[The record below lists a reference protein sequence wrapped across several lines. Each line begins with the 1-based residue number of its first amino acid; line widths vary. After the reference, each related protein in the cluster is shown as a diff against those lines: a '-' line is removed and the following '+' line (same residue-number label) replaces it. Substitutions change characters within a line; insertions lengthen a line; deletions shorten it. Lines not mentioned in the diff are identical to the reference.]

1 MGKFSDILEKSST
14 NQWSE
19 TREDRPEEQ
28 PEQPGKQQASRKVR
42 SRVPQEQ
49 WDERFQRVN
58 NISWQAAESFRM
70 LRSKILYPDD
80 GGDRF
85 RTILVTSA
93 APSEGKSFVAA
104 NIGVSIAQGVDQYAL
119 LVDCDLRRPSLA
131 KLFGISISGNKGLS
145 DYLADE
151 KYQLQNL
158 LMKTSIDKLSIL
170 PSGMPP
176 DNPAELLASARM
188 SSLVEELS
196 NRYQDRLII
205 FDSPPF
211 QVASESVVLSKQV
224 DGVVLVVGYGKSARN
239 HIREVVTELGP
250 ERIIGV
256 VFNGMRD
263 NFFQRRVLDAYGY
276 YGSYYG
282 YADKSKESL

>member
-1 MGKFSDILEKSST
+1 MGKFAEILEKSGVES
-14 NQWSE
+14 WG
-19 TREDRPEEQ
+19 PERD
-28 PEQPGKQQASRKVR
+28 SRADKRGPSRNVR
-42 SRVPQEQ
+42 SRVPQKQ

-70 LRSKILYPDD
+70 LRSKILYPND
-80 GGDRF
+80 GGGRF
-85 RTILVTSA
+85 ATLLVTSA

-104 NIGVSIAQGVDQYAL
+104 NIGVSIAQGVDQHAL

-131 KLFGISISGNKGLS
+131 KLFGISISNNKGLA

-151 KYQLQNL
+151 NCRLQDL
-158 LMKTSIDKLSIL
+158 ILKTSIDKLSIL

-176 DNPAELLASARM
+176 DNPAELLASSRM
-188 SSLVEELS
+188 SDLVEELS
-196 NRYQDRLII
+196 SRYNDRLII
-205 FDSPPF
+205 FDTPPF
-211 QVASESVVLSKQV
+211 QVASESTVLSKQV
-224 DGVVLVVGYGKSARN
+224 DGVVLVVGYGKSGRN
-239 HIREVVTELGP
+239 HIREVVEELGP

-263 NFFQRRVLDAYGY
+263 NFFQRRILDAYGY

-282 YADKSKESL
+282 YTDKGKEDLL

>member
-1 MGKFSDILEKSST
+1 MGKFTDILEKSGVD
-14 NQWSE
+14 Q
-19 TREDRPEEQ
+19 RENWREEPEEQ
-28 PEQPGKQQASRKVR
+28 PDKRRR
-42 SRVPQEQ
+42 SRRARSSVPQQQ

-85 RTILVTSA
+85 RTIMVTSSS
-93 APSEGKSFVAA
+93 PSEGKSFVSA
-104 NIGVSIAQGVDQYAL
+104 NIGVSIAQGVDQHAL

-131 KLFGISISGNKGLS
+131 KLFGISISNNRGLA

-151 KYQLQNL
+151 KYQLSNL
-158 LMKTSIDKLSIL
+158 LLKTAIDKLSIL

-188 SSLVEELS
+188 SGLVDELS
-196 NRYQDRLII
+196 SRYEDRLII

-211 QVASESVVLSKQV
+211 QVASETVVLSKRV
-224 DGVVLVVGYGKSARN
+224 DGVVLVVGYGKSARA
-239 HIREVVTELGP
+239 HIKEVVENIGAD
-250 ERIIGV
+250 RIIGV

-282 YADKSKESL
+282 YVDKKEL

>member
-1 MGKFSDILEKSST
+1 MGKFSDILEKSGGD
-14 NQWSE
+14 QWG
-19 TREDRPEEQ
+19 EEQ
-28 PEQPGKQQASRKVR
+28 VQAERPGKRRVSRKAH
-42 SRVPQEQ
+42 SQVPQEQ

-80 GGDRF
+80 GSDRF

-93 APSEGKSFVAA
+93 APSEGKSFVSA
-104 NIGVSIAQGVDQYAL
+104 NLGVSIAQGVDQHAL

-131 KLFGISISGNKGLS
+131 KLFGISISNNKGLA

-151 KYQLQNL
+151 KYQIEDL

-188 SSLVEELS
+188 KQLVDELS
-196 NRYQDRLII
+196 SRYSDRLII
-205 FDSPPF
+205 FDTPPF

-239 HIREVVTELGP
+239 YIRQVVESITP

-263 NFFQRRVLDAYGY
+263 NFFQRQLLDAYGY

-282 YADKSKESL
+282 YADKGKGSL

>member
-1 MGKFSDILEKSST
+1 MGKFSDILEKSGAD
-14 NQWSE
+14 QWGE
-19 TREDRPEEQ
+19 EREERPD
-28 PEQPGKQQASRKVR
+28 KRRLSRKTR

-85 RTILVTSA
+85 RTIMVTSA
-93 APSEGKSFVAA
+93 APSEGKSFVSA

-131 KLFGISISGNKGLS
+131 KLFGISISTHKGLA
-145 DYLADE
+145 DYLAE
-151 KYQLQNL
+151 EGCRLQDL
-158 LMKTSIDKLSIL
+158 LLKTSIDKLSIL

-176 DNPAELLASARM
+176 GNPAELLASARM
-188 SSLVEELS
+188 SGLVDELS
-196 NRYQDRLII
+196 SRYNDRLII

-211 QVASESVVLSKQV
+211 QVASESIVLSKQV

-239 HIREVVTELGP
+239 HIREVVENLGP

-282 YADKSKESL
+282 YADKAKDSL

>member
-1 MGKFSDILEKSST
+1 MGKFSDILEKAGA
-14 NQWSE
+14 NQWE
-19 TREDRPEEQ
+19 ERREERPD
-28 PEQPGKQQASRKVR
+28 KQRFSRKAR

-70 LRSKILYPDD
+70 LRSKILYPDE
-80 GGDRF
+80 GGSRF
-85 RTILVTSA
+85 RTVMVTSA
-93 APSEGKSFVAA
+93 APTEGKSFITA
-104 NIGVSIAQGVDQYAL
+104 NLGVSIAQGVDQYAL

-131 KLFGISISGNKGLS
+131 KLFGMSISSNKGLA

-151 KYQLQNL
+151 TCRLPDL
-158 LMKTSIDKLSIL
+158 LLRTSIDKLSIL

-188 SSLVEELS
+188 ANLLEELS
-196 NRYQDRLII
+196 SRYNDRLII

-239 HIREVVTELGP
+239 HIRDVVENIGA

-263 NFFQRRVLDAYGY
+263 NFFQRRVLDGYSY

-282 YADKSKESL
+282 YADKGKDL